1 MTSKKTAVETS
12 TEFETAIK
20 ALFDRNLV
28 LYNDDVNSFDH
39 VIECLVD
46 YCEHDPI
53 QAEQCAH
60 IVHFNGK
67 CSIKKGTFDML
78 QPIAEKLLE
87 KKLSVKIE

>member
-67 CSIKKGTFDML
+67 CSIKKGTFDTL